1 MRKTRRRS
9 GKTRSRWG
17 PQSLVHGLLRGSSS
31 WRVAWR
37 HGLRGSASRRRSISH
52 SPGRRSFLLRI
63 PPLSSLHSP
72 LFPEVS
78 LLPCPSSDSYA
89 TLILFSF
96 PFRLFHYFPLNSFFL
111 FVFFTPLLFLFF
123 FSIRFLVCN
132 FQSYRLVI
140 ISELLVSKFFRTNSC
155 SFHVQRYTKYSKYG
169 VLCNCY

>member
-1 MRKTRRRS
+1 MYRGVHKPGTCGEHVFVRANRMRKTRRRS

-96 PFRLFHYFPLNSFFL
+96 PFRLFHYFPPNSFFSFCL
-111 FVFFTPLLFLFF
+111 LHALAVIFSFFQLGCWFVILRAIVWLSLA
-123 FSIRFLVCN
+123 N
-132 FQSYRLVI
+132 FQ
-140 ISELLVSKFFRTNSC
+140 
-155 SFHVQRYTKYSKYG
+155 
-169 VLCNCY
+169 